1 MSSPSTLQSEF
12 CQTSLTCVHQG
23 AHTSLRSHLSR
34 TTQEI
39 FDQEK
44 HMDQLAAS
52 IRSMGPPLKVAQTR
66 LALRTSRP
74 EVEACRDPPHHRCAC
89 ATKCL
94 CAKAHQ

>member
-1 MSSPSTLQSEF
+1 M
-12 CQTSLTCVHQG
+12 HQG

-44 HMDQLAAS
+44 HMEQLAAS

-74 EVEACRDPPHHRCAC
+74 EIEACRDPPHHRYGTAGNEGPRGY
-89 ATKCL
+89 
-94 CAKAHQ
+94 HMFHV